1 MRELGAG
8 FFLELALRDRIFLLL
23 AVSIAVFFLFAILF
37 AIYAI
42 LLRIA
47 NIRKASRWGAL
58 EAAWEEEILEV
69 LSGAHEPAVLWQRV
83 NKRDALY
90 FVEFLLRYARRLR
103 GHERMILTEL
113 ARPFL
118 KQVADRVK
126 GGDPER
132 RAMAVQMLSALGL
145 DDYIRELMAALDDP
159 SPLVAMVA
167 ARALAREEYPE
178 YAEIVLEKLHRF
190 ENWSQNYLASM
201 LAAVGPGV
209 TPALRETFSDL
220 DKPPRVRAVAAEALQ
235 ELSDFAAAD
244 FAALVLE
251 TETDRDLIAA
261 SLRLLGRVGR
271 PEHLASIR
279 ALCTSSD
286 FVIRAHA
293 VSALGRIGEEEDIQP
308 LRQAFEDPSQ
318 WVAIH
323 TAWGLKEAGCV
334 KVLREIA
341 ESEHPRADLAREIL
355 TEDEK

>member
-1 MRELGAG
+1 
-8 FFLELALRDRIFLLL
+8 
-23 AVSIAVFFLFAILF
+23 
-37 AIYAI
+37 
-42 LLRIA
+42 
-47 NIRKASRWGAL
+47 
-58 EAAWEEEILEV
+58 
-69 LSGAHEPAVLWQRV
+69 
-83 NKRDALY
+83 
-90 FVEFLLRYARRLR
+90 
-103 GHERMILTEL
+103 
-113 ARPFL
+113 
-118 KQVADRVK
+118 
-126 GGDPER
+126 
-132 RAMAVQMLSALGL
+132 
-145 DDYIRELMAALDDP
+145 
-159 SPLVAMVA
+159 
-167 ARALAREEYPE
+167 
-178 YAEIVLEKLHRF
+178 
-190 ENWSQNYLASM
+190 M